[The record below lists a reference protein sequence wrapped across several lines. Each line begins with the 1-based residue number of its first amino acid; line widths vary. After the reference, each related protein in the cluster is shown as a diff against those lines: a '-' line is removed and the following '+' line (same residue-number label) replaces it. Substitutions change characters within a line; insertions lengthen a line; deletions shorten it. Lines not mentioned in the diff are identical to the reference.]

1 MRSLRS
7 VIFRRILII
16 AVVSFLLSAG
26 FTYYYYQMI
35 LVKQMLKDDNT
46 KLQQTTQQLQYMSD
60 DIANFS
66 FSLIISDQ
74 LQNFYRNYEKKDTF
88 DQFAL
93 LSDTINFLNNNK
105 GLRKEV
111 TSFSLVLPDGSV
123 FWSESKYDDYFQEI
137 MKESWYKKYA
147 DYSGPHTFTEPHDML
162 LNGSATSVTK
172 IISFIVKVKDIQSTG
187 VTIGELILNLDYRS
201 FESLL
206 TFASD
211 NFDRFL
217 WINDADHVFYRHSQS
232 SEKDDSYDFLLQA
245 ASSHFK
251 KVISSSTSS
260 IPGGFMIM
268 NQMSSNNWRLLAF
281 TSHDTL
287 IHKAKFIIYLLA
299 VFSTTST
306 VLILLLMM
314 PVIFRITKPIIRLYY
329 AMNAVSDGNLQTSVS
344 IQTGDELER
353 LGLGFNRMTDQLRV
367 HLESSIRYEKE
378 KREMELEL
386 LLSQLNPHFVYNTLN
401 AVIYMAQKQA
411 NQDIVLMVGS
421 FIRILQDAA
430 KLGNANTLIPLSNE
444 IGMLKEYAVIQSYR
458 YLEMFAFIC
467 ELDDRTLNCLVP
479 RYLIQ
484 PFVENAIFHGI
495 CPKDEKGIIR
505 VTSTV
510 HEEQQLKITIEDDG
524 VGIEEDLLA
533 FIWEK
538 GDHTQSSGLRHIGMS
553 NTKKRLDHLFGG
565 MATIDIESKLGQGT
579 TVTILLPLQDQVVS

>member
-7 VIFRRILII
+7 VILKRILIV

-26 FTYYYYQMI
+26 FTYFYYQTI
-35 LVKQMLKDDNT
+35 LVKQMLKDDST

-74 LQNFYRNYEKKDTF
+74 LQNFYRNFDKKDTF
-88 DQFAL
+88 DQFVIL
-93 LSDTINFLNNNK
+93 NDTINFLNNNK

-111 TSFSLVLPDGSV
+111 TSFSLVLPDGRV

-137 MKESWYKKYA
+137 MKDSWYKKYTS
-147 DYSGPHTFTEPHDML
+147 YPGQYTFTEPHAML
-162 LNGSATSVTK
+162 INGSATSPTK
-172 IISFIVKVKDIQSTG
+172 MISFIIKVKDIQTPG
-187 VTIGELILNLDYRS
+187 LTIGELILNLDYHS

-206 TFASD
+206 TFVSD
-211 NFDRFL
+211 DFDHFL
-217 WINDADHVFYRHSQS
+217 WINDADHVFYEHSPLSDKTGS
-232 SEKDDSYDFLLQA
+232 SDFLLQA
-245 ASSHFK
+245 ASTHFK
-251 KVISSSTSS
+251 PAINSTSPV
-260 IPGGFMIM
+260 PGGFMIM
-268 NQMSSNNWRLLAF
+268 NQMSGSNWRLLAF

-287 IHKAKFIIYLLA
+287 IHRAKFIIYLLA
-299 VFSTTST
+299 VFSLTST

-344 IQTGDELER
+344 IQTGDELEK

-367 HLESSIRYEKE
+367 HLQASIRYEKE
-378 KREMELEL
+378 KREMELDL

-401 AVIYMAQKQA
+401 AVMYMAQKQA

-430 KLGNANTLIPLSNE
+430 NIGNANTLIPLSNE

-458 YLEMFAFIC
+458 YLEMFTFTC
-467 ELDDRTLNCLVP
+467 DLDDRTLNSLVP

-495 CPKDEKGIIR
+495 CPKDEKGTIR
-505 VTSTV
+505 VISSV
-510 HEEQQLKITIEDDG
+510 NDEQLKITIEDDG
-524 VGIEEDLLA
+524 VGMDAAQLED
-533 FIWEK
+533 IWEK
-538 GDHTQSSGLRHIGMS
+538 SDHIQGSGLRHIGMS
-553 NTKKRLDHLFGG
+553 NTKKRLDQLFGG
-565 MATIDIESKLGQGT
+565 KATIEIESKLGQGT
-579 TVTILLPLQDQVVS
+579 TVTILLPLQDQVEI

>member
-7 VIFRRILII
+7 VILRRILIV

-26 FTYYYYQMI
+26 FTYYYYQTI
-35 LVKQMLKDDNT
+35 LVKQMLKDDSN
-46 KLQQTTQQLQYMSD
+46 KLQQTSQSLQYMSD

-66 FSLIISDQ
+66 FSLIISEQ
-74 LQNFYRNYEKKDTF
+74 LQNFYRNFEKKDTF
-88 DQFAL
+88 DKFAIL
-93 LSDTINFLNNNK
+93 NDTINFLNNNK

-123 FWSESKYDDYFQEI
+123 YWSESKYDDYFQEI
-137 MKESWYKKYA
+137 MKESWYKKYVS
-147 DYSGPHTFTEPHDML
+147 YQGPYTFTEPHTML
-162 LNGSATSVTK
+162 LNGGSTLPTK
-172 IISFIVKVKDIQSTG
+172 MISFIVKVKDIQSPG
-187 VTIGELILNLDYRS
+187 LTIGELILNLDYRS

-206 TFASD
+206 TFVSD
-211 NFDRFL
+211 DFDRFL
-217 WINDADHVFYRHSQS
+217 WINDADHVFYEHSPS
-232 SEKDDSYDFLLQA
+232 SEMAGSSDFLLQA
-245 ASSHFK
+245 ASDHFNP
-251 KVISSSTSS
+251 VISSTR
-260 IPGGFMIM
+260 PVAGGYMIM
-268 NQMSSNNWRLLAF
+268 DQISGSNWRLLAF

-287 IHKAKFIIYLLA
+287 IHRAKFIIYLLA
-299 VFSTTST
+299 VFSLTST

-367 HLESSIRYEKE
+367 HLQASIRYEKE

-401 AVIYMAQKQA
+401 AIIYMAQKQA

-458 YLEMFAFIC
+458 YLEMFALIC

-495 CPKDEKGIIR
+495 CPKDEKGTIRII
-505 VTSTV
+505 STV
-510 HEEQQLKITIEDDG
+510 HGEQLKITIEDDG
-524 VGIEEDLLA
+524 IGIEDGLLA
-533 FIWEK
+533 VIWEK
-538 GDHTQSSGLRHIGMS
+538 GDHIQSSGLRHIGMS

-565 MATIDIESKLGQGT
+565 MAAIDIESKLGHGT
-579 TVTILLPLQDQVVS
+579 TVTILLPLQDQVAT